1 METVKRNYGK
11 ISKGHRIPYGT
22 MVGID
27 PEIRLAYY
35 SHGYKEDSMLPELP
49 CPPIEGEYVDPE
61 KELFKK
67 EMVGVVQEVM
77 ETLTPRAIKVLCLRF
92 GIGLTQDYTLE
103 EVGRTFEV
111 TRERI
116 RQIEAKAFRDLKHPQ
131 RSEKLRELLGWYET
145 TAEKE
150 AEAKKLRAQWANA
163 LKNAR
168 LRDEAKKQAKAH
180 TKLREK
186 LREQEL
192 EKAYEEDLRLRAKWD
207 EIKPMVSDVDWVTHL
222 KTENPEMYA
231 ELKYLVGD
239 IWGYNADKVWEM
251 YAEKK

>member
-22 MVGID
+22 MVGVD

-49 CPPIEGEYVDPE
+49 CPPIDKEYVDPE
-61 KELFKK
+61 EELHKK
-67 EMVGVVQEVM
+67 EMVGVVQEAI
-77 ETLTPRAIKVLCLRF
+77 ETLSPRAAKVLCLRF

-116 RQIEAKAFRDLKHPQ
+116 RQIECKALRDLKHPS
-131 RSEKLRELLGWYET
+131 RSEKLRQLIGWYES

-150 AEAKKLRAQWANA
+150 AKAKKLQKQWQRQRERARQREEEQVQWAQEQKA
-163 LKNAR
+163 AQKR
-168 LRDEAKKQAKAH
+168 QA
-180 TKLREK
+180 
-186 LREQEL
+186 QEL
-192 EKAYEEDLRLRAKWD
+192 ERVYQEDKQLRQKWD
-207 EIKPMVSDVDWVTHL
+207 EIKPMVSDTDWVEHL
-222 KTENPEMYA
+222 KTDNPEMYK
-231 ELKYLVGD
+231 ELKYMVGD
-239 IWGYNADKVWEM
+239 IWGKNARQVWEM
-251 YAEKK
+251 YAKEK

>member
-1 METVKRNYGK
+1 MEIVKRNYGK
-11 ISKGHRIPYGT
+11 VSKGHRIPYGT
-22 MVGID
+22 LVGVD

-35 SHGYKEDSMLPELP
+35 SYGYKEDSMLPEMP
-49 CPPIEGEYVDPE
+49 CPPVDAEYVDPE
-61 KELFKK
+61 EELFKK
-67 EMVGVVQEVM
+67 EMVGVVQEAL
-77 ETLTPRAIKVLCLRF
+77 ETLSPRAIKVLCLRF
-92 GIGLTQDYTLE
+92 GIGITQDYTLE

-116 RQIEAKAFRDLKHPQ
+116 RQIEAKALRDLKHPQ
-131 RSEKLRELLGWYET
+131 RSEKLRQLIGWYES

-150 AEAKKLRAQWANA
+150 AEAKKIRAQWHRARE
-163 LKNAR
+163 NAR
-168 LRDEAKKQAKAH
+168 LRDEAEKKAKIAR
-180 TKLREK
+180 KQQGQ

-192 EKAYEEDLRLRAKWD
+192 ERIYKEDLRLREKWE
-207 EIKPMVSDVDWVTHL
+207 EIKPMVSDADWITHL
-222 KTENPEMYA
+222 KTANPEMYA